1 MTQTIDAPHAEIV
14 RTEALGKSFRGITAL
29 RDVSFSVRRRELVG
43 IIGPNGAGKTT
54 LFNLLAGALKPTTGS
69 VYLDGRRLNSKPAH
83 RRLRMGI
90 ARTFQHIKPF
100 PSMTV
105 RENVEVGA
113 TGSGASLR
121 QARERAERLIEELQ
135 LQQLASLSAGAVNA
149 VEGKRLELARALATE
164 PSVILLDEI
173 FTGLNEEEA
182 ADLAATVRS
191 LPGRGLTVLMIEHNL
206 GAVRAVAERVLA
218 ITAGELIADGDPE
231 TVLTDPNV
239 VESYLG
245 SRTRS

>member
-1 MTQTIDAPHAEIV
+1 MTSAARAEVV
-14 RTEALGKSFRGITAL
+14 RTDRLTKAFHGVAALA
-29 RDVSFSVRRRELVG
+29 DVSLTVREREVVG

-54 LFNLLAGALKPTTGS
+54 LFNLVAGAVKPTSGT
-69 VYLDGRRLNSKPAH
+69 VYLRGRNITSKAAH
-83 RRLRMGI
+83 RRLRLGI

-100 PSMTV
+100 GSMTV

-113 TGSGASLR
+113 TGSGASR
-121 QARERAERLIEELQ
+121 RVARARADRLIDELR
-135 LQQLASLSAGAVNA
+135 LGGLADLSAGEVNA
-149 VEGKRLELARALATE
+149 VEGKRLELARALATD

-182 ADLAATVRS
+182 DDLARSVRS
-191 LPGRGLTVLMIEHNL
+191 LPGAGLTVLMVEHNI

-218 ITAGELIADGDPE
+218 FTAGRLVAEGDPD
-231 TVLTDPNV
+231 TVLKNPDV

-245 SRTRS
+245 SRTRP